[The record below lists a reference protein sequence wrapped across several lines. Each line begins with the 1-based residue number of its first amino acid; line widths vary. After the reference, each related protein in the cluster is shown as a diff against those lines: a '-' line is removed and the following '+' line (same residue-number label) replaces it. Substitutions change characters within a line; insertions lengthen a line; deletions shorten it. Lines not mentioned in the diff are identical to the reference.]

1 MALFQIF
8 KGNETA
14 LNQVRFHTG
23 YAYFCVDSG
32 KMFIDISDEGPR
44 IPINSDAADGLIVNG
59 EFVNA
64 DQFVNIELL
73 TTNGILVG
81 DGSGGVTGISIPD
94 NAIIVGDSTNGIK
107 IIETGRAG
115 MLAAAAD
122 GIPAWTSILPVSL
135 GGTGKDVH
143 LTNAVL
149 VGNGQ
154 ASIKNISA
162 GTGGGAFYAI
172 SPDIEPR
179 FGVLPTGLGG
189 TGAKTIAQARTNL
202 DIYSKAEVDTLA
214 AQSSSKAYNT
224 TLAADAWV
232 ENEEIFTYTYGNT
245 ALRCGVNGDVPPII
259 APIVNKEEYI
269 KIDRAIATQ
278 GEGIVFEIAEKLEQ
292 DIEIVIV
299 DI

>member
-8 KGNETA
+8 KGNETE
-14 LNQVRFHTG
+14 LNQVKFHAG

-32 KMFIDISDEGPR
+32 KMFIDISNEGPR
-44 IPINSDAADGLIVNG
+44 IPISGEAADGLIVNG
-59 EFVNA
+59 EFVDA
-64 DQFVNIELL
+64 DQFVNIESLSTSGVL
-73 TTNGILVG
+73 IG
-81 DGSGGVTGISIPD
+81 DGSGGVTGISIPN
-94 NAIIVGDSTNGIK
+94 NAIVIGDSTNGIK
-107 IIETGRAG
+107 AIEVGSGGVLTAVAG
-115 MLAAAAD
+115 
-122 GIPAWTSILPVSL
+122 GIPAWTNILPVNL
-135 GGTGKDVH
+135 GGTGRSSH
-143 LTNAVL
+143 LANAVL
-149 VGNGQ
+149 VGNGTGQVQNIQ
-154 ASIKNISA
+154 AE
-162 GTGGGAFYAI
+162 TGGGAFYAT
-172 SPDIEPR
+172 SPGGAPQ
-179 FGVLPTGLGG
+179 FGVLPVAQGG
-189 TGAKTIAQARTNL
+189 TGAATDILARANL
-202 DIYSKAEVDTLA
+202 NVYSKAEVDTLA

-278 GEGIVFEIAEKLEQ
+278 GEGIVFEIAEKPEQ